1 MQSGV
6 GARRWWVV
14 VGAVVAVW
22 LVVCIAVFA
31 YPRTDA
37 PARTDATF
45 FLSSTGGGAAVQE
58 RPDLR
63 AGAVVVSRPSS
74 VATLPLF
81 VVCEEAG
88 VTCIV
93 PSPETTQ
100 GEAEAF
106 ARLAGERGW
115 ESVTVVSHTSHVPR
129 IRILM
134 GRCFP
139 GTVHVV
145 AIPERGGAT
154 WLRSFAYETGA
165 MVKVA
170 VTPGCHDRLPWD
182 R

>member
-6 GARRWWVV
+6 RARRWWVV
-14 VGAVVAVW
+14 AGAAVAVW

-31 YPRTDA
+31 YPRTD
-37 PARTDATF
+37 PPGQMDATF
-45 FLSSTGGGAAVQE
+45 FLASDGGHAALQG

-63 AGAVVVSRPSS
+63 AGAVVVSRPRS
-74 VATLPLF
+74 VADLPVF
-81 VVCEEAG
+81 AVCEEAG
-88 VTCIV
+88 VTCIA
-93 PSPETTQ
+93 PAPETTQ
-100 GEAEAF
+100 GEAEVF
-106 ARLAGERGW
+106 ARLAEERGW
-115 ESVTVVSHTSHVPR
+115 ESVTVVSQTSHVPR

-145 AIPERGGAT
+145 AIPEAWWT
-154 WLRSFAYETGA
+154 WPGRFGYETGA

-170 VTPGCHDRLPWD
+170 LTPGCHDRLPWG